1 MIVRPHRWL
10 QGVKLSVT
18 PRGRVAIAVVALIG
32 VTAAA
37 SITLL
42 QRDLY
47 STSGHDALGG
57 GVVRLEMP
65 VAEPPLPEM
74 SEASAVAEARVVPST
89 VPMEAA
95 REVSVLPPKQSE
107 VADIASLPPASSFK
121 EPQAKQKSAKAV
133 AKIAQI
139 EGGANFRSGASITQK
154 RLGLLES
161 GEPLTIRSKEGR
173 WYAVELEDGRKGY
186 VHSRLVTKPAKP

>member
-1 MIVRPHRWL
+1 M
-10 QGVKLSVT
+10 SVT
-18 PRGRVAIAVVALIG
+18 PRGRIAIAVAALIG

-47 STSGHDALGG
+47 STSGHDDLGG

-74 SEASAVAEARVVPST
+74 SEASAIVEARADPSEL
-89 VPMEAA
+89 PMEAA
-95 REVSVLPPKQSE
+95 REVSIPFSKQSE
-107 VADIASLPPASSFK
+107 VAEIASLPPVSSPE
-121 EPQAKQKSAKAV
+121 EPHSKQKSSKAV

-154 RLGLLES
+154 RLDLLES

-173 WYAVELEDGRKGY
+173 WYAVELEDGRIGY

>member
-18 PRGRVAIAVVALIG
+18 PRGRIAIAVAALIG

-47 STSGHDALGG
+47 STSGHDGLGG

-74 SEASAVAEARVVPST
+74 SEASAIVEARADPSDL
-89 VPMEAA
+89 PMEAA
-95 REVSVLPPKQSE
+95 REVSIPFSKQSE
-107 VADIASLPPASSFK
+107 VAEIASLPPVSSSE
-121 EPQAKQKSAKAV
+121 EPQAKEKSAKAV

-186 VHSRLVTKPAKP
+186 VHSRLVTKPAEP